1 MARKSCFDE
10 LTDVQKAAI
19 EDLLDSDVLNRHL
32 NMLDWVDDV
41 LLDEDVK
48 ELWEELPVHVSSILV
63 RKKQLTQ
70 LLKNILKSL
79 NYERDE
85 TI

>member
-19 EDLLDSDVLNRHL
+19 EDLLDSDVLNRQL

-48 ELWEELPVHVSSILV
+48 ELWEGLPVQISSILV
-63 RKKQLTQ
+63 RKRQLTQ
-70 LLKNILKSL
+70 LLRNILISL
-79 NYERDE
+79 DYERDE

>member
-19 EDLLDSDVLNRHL
+19 EDLLDSDVLNRQL
-32 NMLDWVDDV
+32 NMLEWVDDV
-41 LLDEDVK
+41 LMDEDVA
-48 ELWEELPVHVSSILV
+48 ELWEGLPVNVSSVLV
-63 RKKQLTQ
+63 RKRQLTQ
-70 LLKNILKSL
+70 LLRNILKAL
-79 NYERDE
+79 DYERDE

>member
-79 NYERDE
+79 NYERDK